1 MTSVKPRTIRI
12 PESRAPE
19 NLIRARERKFGDAYC
34 CIVCGL
40 PAPAPKFYCHVVEG
54 GGVALH
60 PDDEALYV
68 PDGGDMCHLPLGPE
82 CLKRHPELKPYAIRA

>member
-1 MTSVKPRTIRI
+1 VTTAEPRTINI
-12 PESRAPE
+12 PERRASESLIKARRSR
-19 NLIRARERKFGDAYC
+19 FGSAYE

-40 PAPAPKFYCHVVEG
+40 PAPAPKFYCHVIEG

-68 PDGGDMCHLPLGPE
+68 PDGGDMCNLPVGAD
-82 CLKRHPELKPYAIRA
+82 CLRRNPQLKPYATKA